1 MSRVVMTI
9 GAVLAFFGVVFGIA
23 FMTEG
28 TDVALARVFNPARE
42 EVRRQTFEHSR
53 AYREGMAQEL
63 QAMQM
68 EWIRAEPAQKNALA
82 SVILHRTAGVELDWL
97 PQDLQQ
103 FVTKL
108 RTEQGMH

>member
-1 MSRVVMTI
+1 MSRVVMVI
-9 GAVLAFFGVVFGIA
+9 GAVLAFFGLIFGAALMFGGI
-23 FMTEG
+23 
-28 TDVALARVFNPARE
+28 DVALARVFGPAHE

-53 AYREGMAQEL
+53 AYREGLAQEL
-63 QAMQM
+63 QAM
-68 EWIRAEPAQKNALA
+68 ELEYVKAAPTQKEALA
-82 SVILHRTAGVELDWL
+82 SVILHRTAGVELDSL